1 MTAAP
6 GEGWRVSF
14 GYFFL
19 VLMLVVIF
27 GSVALVWWRRG
38 RFPLKSSGRS
48 ALLNTISAL
57 ASLCLLWY
65 PVEEIRG
72 TATMAT
78 DSRPC
83 TAFFFLITLFAPV
96 FALPLLAGYLR
107 YYREWK
113 IYAKMQEL
121 LTAMP
126 SSSRTWISGAKQGAF
141 GSAAKNEVARMRAQI
156 SLRAALL
163 QVSLGLLPCLAISLA
178 LYYTHASSRVVQ
190 EADGGGVMCLLE
202 AGTRAYEA
210 CTIFGACAAIVAM
223 HVSTRRQVRD
233 DVFGI
238 RREYKVMVAGVTFW
252 LALWGICWLVYPN
265 GVAGF
270 QPGYLQ
276 CCAVLHVLG
285 SLMIWPSLRTFC
297 GAVKK
302 TRPRAGEHR
311 ELQMPRS
318 QARKLA
324 QSVLSRGGGGGGG
337 AAVAHGLHVPLKRVL
352 QAHAVQPV
360 ASGGGGEAGAG
371 QQGAG
376 QQGAERLAWSVVPA
390 TEVEAAARGA
400 PKGAA
405 GAATGAAAPLQAAVA
420 GEGGGSQGADSSS
433 GGGAAAAAAAAA
445 PPAARAGAGE
455 AAAPPARARK
465 AVDSMGSGSHK
476 PGPSLSD
483 QSVRDLLALAGE
495 EPAGGT
501 EDGEWR
507 GSTLVSVLV
516 EPRPMDDAGLH
527 ALLQDEAGFAAFRK
541 QLEREFS
548 LENIIF
554 WKECEALLKQEFD
567 GCDTGTL
574 PMEVAKH
581 VYETYCMAASPLQV
595 NISSQEV
602 SKLRRGEE
610 APASSECGE
619 RRLSCRVESA
629 PPPAPRPPCPT
640 ATD

>member
-1 MTAAP
+1 MAAAP

-121 LTAMP
+121 LTAQKDQHA
-126 SSSRTWISGAKQGAF
+126 SNS
-141 GSAAKNEVARMRAQI
+141 SAAKNEVARMRAQI

-163 QVSLGLLPCLAISLA
+163 QVSLGLLLCLAISLA
-178 LYYTHASSRVVQ
+178 LYYAHASSRVVQ

-210 CTIFGACAAIVAM
+210 STIFGACAAIVAM
-223 HVSTRRQVRD
+223 HVATRRHVRD

-238 RREYKVMVAGVTFW
+238 RREYKVMVVGVTFW

-285 SLMIWPSLRTFC
+285 SLLIWPSLRTFR
-297 GAVKK
+297 GAVLK

-324 QSVLSRGGGGGGG
+324 QSVLSRGGGGG
-337 AAVAHGLHVPLKRVL
+337 AAVAHGLRVSLKRVL
-352 QAHAVQPV
+352 QAHAVPPV
-360 ASGGGGEAGAG
+360 AGRGAGGGGEA
-371 QQGAG
+371 GAG

-390 TEVEAAARGA
+390 VEVEAAARGA
-400 PKGAA
+400 PEGAA
-405 GAATGAAAPLQAAVA
+405 GAATGAAAPLKAA

-433 GGGAAAAAAAAA
+433 GGGAAAAAAPGEAAA
-445 PPAARAGAGE
+445 AAASPAAGDDAGE
-455 AAAPPARARK
+455 AAPPPARARK
-465 AVDSMGSGSHK
+465 AVSSVGSGSHR

-495 EPAGGT
+495 GPAEGV
-501 EDGEWR
+501 EDGEGR
-507 GSTLVSVLV
+507 GQTLVSVLV
-516 EPRPMDDAGLH
+516 EPRLTNDAGLH

-554 WKECEALLKQEFD
+554 WKECEALLEQEFD

-602 SKLRRGEE
+602 R

-619 RRLSCRVESA
+619 PRLSRRVESA
-629 PPPAPRPPCPT
+629 PPPAPRPPCPA
-640 ATD
+640 ATG